1 LGRSCPLRHPSFLRS
16 AATAVTSSIY
26 WFRPY
31 HTVAA
36 STPRI
41 FTNLP
46 GCPYAAQ
53 NMSPSNE
60 WNAVICDRWRL
71 WEVRRYCQVRLALA
85 RNKFGGGES
94 SREPQALGTA
104 LPDTILS
111 SLLELLVDRLG
122 ADIAMVI
129 LLDEETQFFSARA
142 GKDNSKPAVESRVAR
157 NQPFRVASWL
167 RTGPGS
173 ITSFNSK

>member
-1 LGRSCPLRHPSFLRS
+1 
-16 AATAVTSSIY
+16 
-26 WFRPY
+26 
-31 HTVAA
+31 
-36 STPRI
+36 
-41 FTNLP
+41 
-46 GCPYAAQ
+46 
-53 NMSPSNE
+53 
-60 WNAVICDRWRL
+60 
-71 WEVRRYCQVRLALA
+71 VRRYRQVRLALA

-142 GKDNSKPAVESRVAR
+142 GMDNSKPAVEPRVAR
-157 NQPFRVASWL
+157 NQPFGVA
-167 RTGPGS
+167 
-173 ITSFNSK
+173 N